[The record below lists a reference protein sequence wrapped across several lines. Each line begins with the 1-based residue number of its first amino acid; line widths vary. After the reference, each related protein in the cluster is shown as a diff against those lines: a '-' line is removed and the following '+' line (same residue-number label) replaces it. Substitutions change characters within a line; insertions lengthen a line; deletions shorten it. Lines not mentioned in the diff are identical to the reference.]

1 MKKEIS
7 CGAVVYNIYD
17 GVVKFLL
24 VKHINGKH
32 WAFPKGHIENN
43 ETKVETALREI
54 KEETGLDVELDN
66 NFCKMVS
73 YNIGPY
79 ILKDVFYFVAKT
91 KDKTSR
97 VVLQK
102 EEIST
107 YGWFDFDKALSVL
120 TFQNDKDVLTGAKE
134 YLEKIFKTQ
143 KQS

>member
-7 CGAVVYNIYD
+7 CGAVVYDIFD

-54 KEETGLDVELDN
+54 KEETGLDVNLDD

-73 YNIGPY
+73 YNVGSY
-79 ILKDVFYFVAKT
+79 IIKDVFYFVAKN
-91 KDKTSR
+91 KDTNSK
-97 VVLQK
+97 VVLQR
-102 EEIST
+102 EEISK
-107 YGWFDFDKALSVL
+107 YGWFDFDKALSIL
-120 TFQNDKDVLTGAKE
+120 TFQNDKNVLTSARE
-134 YLEKIFKTQ
+134 YLKKTLRI
-143 KQS
+143 

>member
-1 MKKEIS
+1 M
-7 CGAVVYNIYD
+7 
-17 GVVKFLL
+17 
-24 VKHINGKH
+24 
-32 WAFPKGHIENN
+32 
-43 ETKVETALREI
+43 REI

>member
-7 CGAVVYNIYD
+7 CGAVVYDIFD

-54 KEETGLDVELDN
+54 KEETGLDVNLDD

-73 YNIGPY
+73 YNVGSY
-79 ILKDVFYFVAKT
+79 IIKDVFYFVAKN
-91 KDKTSR
+91 KDTNSK
-97 VVLQK
+97 VVLQR
-102 EEIST
+102 EEISK
-107 YGWFDFDKALSVL
+107 YGWFDFDKALSIL
-120 TFQNDKDVLTGAKE
+120 TFQNDKNVLTSAKE
-134 YLEKIFKTQ
+134 YLKKTLRI
-143 KQS
+143 

>member
-7 CGAVVYNIYD
+7 CGAVVYDIFD

-54 KEETGLDVELDN
+54 KEETGLDVNLDD

-73 YNIGPY
+73 YNVGSY
-79 ILKDVFYFVAKT
+79 IIKDVFYFVAKN
-91 KDKTSR
+91 KDTNSK
-97 VVLQK
+97 VILQK
-102 EEIST
+102 EEISK
-107 YGWFDFDKALSVL
+107 YGWFDFDKSLSIL
-120 TFQNDKDVLTGAKE
+120 TFQNDKNVLTSARE
-134 YLEKIFKTQ
+134 YLKKTLRI
-143 KQS
+143 